1 MSKTDRFW
9 NWLNEDEGSYE
20 PLLDISEAHDA
31 PRAEIKAR
39 RHELDRELQEQP
51 ETLSILR
58 MERKGFGILYSVIA
72 ITSCLLLIGVLLYT
86 IANLPLFG
94 QENPRALEVTTRYV
108 EDGLA
113 ETGAVNIVAGMILD
127 YRAFDT
133 LGESHVLFTALICV
147 MILLRRD
154 PDVKRRQRDD
164 YYRKEPETYFPT
176 QEDGILQGIGA
187 ILVPSLLV
195 FGIYVLLNGQ
205 LSPGGGFSGGA
216 VLGASMIIYSA
227 AFGFDPVDAV
237 LTMKRFMTVGF
248 CALAFYSFAKGYV
261 FFMGANGLE
270 NHIPKGIPG
279 AILSGGLIL
288 PLDIAVGIVVACTM
302 YGFYSL
308 FRRGRIGSA

>member
-113 ETGAVNIVAGMILD
+113 DSLA
-127 YRAFDT
+127 
-133 LGESHVLFTALICV
+133 H
-147 MILLRRD
+147 LRCGSL
-154 PDVKRRQRDD
+154 
-164 YYRKEPETYFPT
+164 RKGHDKHTV
-176 QEDGILQGIGA
+176 DGW
-187 ILVPSLLV
+187 
-195 FGIYVLLNGQ
+195 
-205 LSPGGGFSGGA
+205 
-216 VLGASMIIYSA
+216 
-227 AFGFDPVDAV
+227 
-237 LTMKRFMTVGF
+237 T
-248 CALAFYSFAKGYV
+248 V
-261 FFMGANGLE
+261 FFHN
-270 NHIPKGIPG
+270 PSDDTPG
-279 AILSGGLIL
+279 
-288 PLDIAVGIVVACTM
+288 
-302 YGFYSL
+302 
-308 FRRGRIGSA
+308 